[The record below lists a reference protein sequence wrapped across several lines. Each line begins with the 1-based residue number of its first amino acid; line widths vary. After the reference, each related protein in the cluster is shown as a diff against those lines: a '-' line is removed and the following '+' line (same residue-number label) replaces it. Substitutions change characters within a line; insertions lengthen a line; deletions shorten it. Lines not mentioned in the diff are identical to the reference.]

1 MGKLTTHVLDTASGL
16 PASGVRWA
24 LYRIEDSADL
34 IREGVTNPDG
44 RSEAPVLEKDEF
56 VSGVYQL
63 RFAIGDYFRLR
74 GVNLSDPAF
83 LDTIVIQ
90 FGISDSTTHYHVPL
104 LVSPFGYS
112 TYRGS

>member
-16 PASGVRWA
+16 PASGVQWT
-24 LYRIEDSADL
+24 LYRIKDTADL

-56 VSGVYQL
+56 VSGVYEL

-74 GVNLSDPAF
+74 GIKLSDPAF
-83 LDTIVIQ
+83 LDTVVIQ
-90 FGISDSTTHYHVPL
+90 FGISDSTT
-104 LVSPFGYS
+104 
-112 TYRGS
+112 